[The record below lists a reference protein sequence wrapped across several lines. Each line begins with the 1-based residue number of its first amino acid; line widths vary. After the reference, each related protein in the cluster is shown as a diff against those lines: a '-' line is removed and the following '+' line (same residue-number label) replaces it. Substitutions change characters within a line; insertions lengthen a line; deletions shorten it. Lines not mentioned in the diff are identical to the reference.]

1 MHRTDRPA
9 KEHVRSGVVTNLCS
23 WQSALKSC
31 PVEDVAMANR
41 DELLLVLHERDE
53 RRILLIVEFW
63 NELRVC
69 DDTGRT
75 SWETLEPLER
85 EVAECV
91 RRRTGAALLR
101 AESLKQLALLIAGL
115 VDL

>member
-1 MHRTDRPA
+1 MADRDD
-9 KEHVRSGVVTNLCS
+9 L
-23 WQSALKSC
+23 L
-31 PVEDVAMANR
+31 PVS
-41 DELLLVLHERDE
+41 HERDE

-85 EVAECV
+85 EVADCV
-91 RRRTGAALLR
+91 ERRTGADLLR
-101 AESLKQLALLIAGL
+101 AESLTARAQLLIAGL